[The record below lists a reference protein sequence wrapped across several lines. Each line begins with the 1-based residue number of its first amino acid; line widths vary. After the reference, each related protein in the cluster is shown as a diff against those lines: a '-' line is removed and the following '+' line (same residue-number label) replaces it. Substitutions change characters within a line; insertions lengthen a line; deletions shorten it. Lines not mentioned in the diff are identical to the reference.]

1 MCPLRQ
7 ATTAPSLGRDS
18 LADAAAA
25 LTLLLVLSFLLA
37 APPPPSPSF
46 HLHRDAVYHR
56 SHLVPDAELLL
67 PCLLFPVISVFS
79 SSLFLL
85 FTHISLYLSCSL
97 LQRPPWTPEVLRS
110 ESPTHTPASLLK
122 SSPRKTTM
130 PAAGASS
137 RPRSM

>member
-25 LTLLLVLSFLLA
+25 LTSLLVLSFLLA

-46 HLHRDAVYHR
+46 HLHRDAVYHHHSRAAARSAAPER

-85 FTHISLYLSCSL
+85 FTRISLLSL
-97 LQRPPWTPEVLRS
+97 LLSVTEAAMDARGPPLRVS
-110 ESPTHTPASLLK
+110 DPHPGVPADVV
-122 SSPRKTTM
+122 
-130 PAAGASS
+130 A
-137 RPRSM
+137 